1 MIKFDTVDFTYAVRI
16 DPCQKHLQAVL
27 AVFRGL
33 KRFPGPKT
41 MNMYRLSAH
50 ELCKSILVFFDD
62 GKHWPNGL
70 HSQIPAC
77 QDWALK
83 TAKALVKL
91 VTCPMFALLF
101 LGPPN

>member
-1 MIKFDTVDFTYAVRI
+1 MYTDLLIHFFSHKDSYEHLHKPHKFRTR
-16 DPCQKHLQAVL
+16 KNLQAVL

-33 KRFPGPKT
+33 KRCPGPVG

-50 ELCKSILVFFDD
+50 ELCKSLLVFFDD

-91 VTCPMFALLF
+91 VS
-101 LGPPN
+101 